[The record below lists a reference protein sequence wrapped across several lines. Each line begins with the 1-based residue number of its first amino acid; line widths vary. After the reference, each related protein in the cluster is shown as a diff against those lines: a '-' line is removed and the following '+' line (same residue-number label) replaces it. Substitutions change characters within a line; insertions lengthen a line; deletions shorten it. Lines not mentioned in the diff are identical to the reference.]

1 MLILRYL
8 KHSTIFIL
16 CFFIILFLLEI
27 FIRIFIPQ
35 NIVPSYTTLA
45 FGTPNALKANY
56 NEKASTGIYTYQ
68 IQTNK
73 KHLRRIKDIPYKKP
87 GNTFRIL
94 YLGDSMLFG
103 AGVNNDENLTYSLE
117 RILNEKFREIT
128 FEVINAGVPSWGP
141 LEYYLFIKNEGY
153 KYSPDLILIFTSFD
167 DMSSFPQD
175 KIKFKNLHY
184 EKTLNKEVKIFLDEW
199 EIRPN
204 ERFFFQRL
212 LQVLQKNFLYES
224 LTRSSHL
231 LNLIRYRLSKLWTK
245 DKNVQKDP
253 PGSLENFI
261 KNIDLKKTEKITWV
275 TPTSQTSNQNVTTK
289 SIQYSFLIDE
299 ISKLA
304 KQIKAKFLITNL
316 PTSQEVLGLVN
327 RIDGKNLASNN
338 PKVSFLRPLFQF
350 QKNHLTFL
358 YFTGDHHLTPAGHI
372 LISFLLFNYLVENQ
386 MIPQSK
392 TANITIDLTNAK
404 IIEMVKKSNRRID
417 SKLNESSI
425 ILFNK
430 AVIYKNRGQLTLA
443 KENIIRYLQKF
454 TNDSEAYNMLGIIH
468 SKMGDILLAEENT
481 KKAIKINPNN
491 YWYHLRLSAIYSYN
505 GRHKEALK
513 ELKRTLELHPPE
525 PKILLL
531 LGESY
536 LRLNNLKKAVE
547 AFNTVLLLQPKNQM
561 ALGML
566 REIKKRGL
574 N

>member
-45 FGTPNALKANY
+45 FGIPNALKANY

-73 KHLRRIKDIPYKKP
+73 KHLRRIKDTPYKKP

-94 YLGDSMLFG
+94 CLGDSMLFG

-153 KYSPDLILIFTSFD
+153 KYSPDLILLSTSFD

-204 ERFFFQRL
+204 ERVFFQRL

-245 DKNVQKDP
+245 DKNVQKNP

-358 YFTGDHHLTPAGHI
+358 YFAGDHHLTPAGHR
-372 LISFLLFNYLVENQ
+372 LTSFLLFNYLVENQ

-491 YWYHLRLSAIYSYN
+491 LLYHLRLSAIYSDT
-505 GRHKEALK
+505 GRHEEAIQ
-513 ELKRTLELHPPE
+513 ELKRTLELHPQK
-525 PKILLL
+525 PKIFLL
-531 LGESY
+531 LGVSY

-547 AFNTVLLLQPKNQM
+547 AFNTVLRLQPKNQM
-561 ALGML
+561 ALGIL
-566 REIKKRGL
+566 TEIKRRGL